1 MKFYS
6 IPKDVCRGASFTI
19 SKSTS
24 LFFGVLSFANTSTP
38 KSGATIMVSENY
50 VNSHSSP
57 FICFLSYLYIDLGF
71 ISLQKICWI
80 FCETCISHYWWGKF
94 FKLRSSDYWKI
105 HLQVKKS
112 DYVPHADLSRGRGK
126 LLILPGNPFLKNL
139 SPSRKKGKKRGGEK
153 RKRNN
158 LTKFTGKQHSFCSRT
173 LTEKKHHQI
182 KLQRS
187 RKVWIWTFGWL
198 AHQINSL

>member
-6 IPKDVCRGASFTI
+6 IPKDVCRGASFPISKPI

-94 FKLRSSDYWKI
+94 FKLWSSDYWKI

-112 DYVPHADLSRGRGK
+112 DYVPHADLSPRQRE
-126 LLILPGNPFLKNL
+126 ITHSPRQSL
-139 SPSRKKGKKRGGEK
+139 SQKSIPQQKEGEKKGG
-153 RKRNN
+153 RKEE
-158 LTKFTGKQHSFCSRT
+158 TKQSYKIH
-173 LTEKKHHQI
+173 
-182 KLQRS
+182 
-187 RKVWIWTFGWL
+187 RKTT
-198 AHQINSL
+198 

>member
-1 MKFYS
+1 MS
-6 IPKDVCRGASFTI
+6 I
-19 SKSTS
+19 
-24 LFFGVLSFANTSTP
+24 
-38 KSGATIMVSENY
+38 
-50 VNSHSSP
+50 SHSSP

-71 ISLQKICWI
+71 ISLQKICCI
-80 FCETCISHYWWGKF
+80 FCETCISDYWWGKF
-94 FKLRSSDYWKI
+94 FKLWSSDYWKI

-112 DYVPHADLSRGRGK
+112 DHVPHADLSPRQRE
-126 LLILPGNPFLKNL
+126 ITHSPRQSL
-139 SPSRKKGKKRGGEK
+139 SQKSIPQQKKGKKSGGEK

-158 LTKFTGKQHSFCSRT
+158 LTKFIGKQHSFYSRT